1 MAHCLAIFDTPST
14 LTSLM
19 SESILAQH
27 PDPGKQGVNINRKKY
42 DVIYDAINTYL
53 HETGTASLK
62 EITHAVKESVGNSF
76 DGSVGWYVTTVKLD
90 MESRGALICDRSKS
104 PHQHYLK

>member
-1 MAHCLAIFDTPST
+1 
-14 LTSLM
+14 M
-19 SESILAQH
+19 SESIQTQH
-27 PDPGKQGVNINRKKY
+27 PDPAKQGVNINREKY
-42 DVIYDAINTYL
+42 FVIHDAINTYL
-53 HETGTASLK
+53 HETGTASLQ
-62 EITHAVKESVGNSF
+62 EITQAVKESVGDRF